1 MLKRIVIKLS
11 GEAIGS
17 GGKYNDELIVSIVQQ
32 IKGIINSGTDVAIVI
47 GGGNIWRGHKA
58 RPDIDRVKADQMG
71 MLATVINAIY
81 LSEIFKLYDI
91 AAKVITPIIIGNM
104 TEMYDKDRVLEYM
117 NRGTV
122 VINAAGLGHPY
133 FSTDTVTALRA
144 AELGADC
151 ILYAKNID
159 GVYEQDPK
167 DYPNARKYKELCYEF
182 AIEKALNVADMS
194 AMHLSYNTKIPA
206 YVFALD
212 KKDSIILAA
221 NYPDT
226 KALNG
231 TYIHYNNIKESFYE

>member
-1 MLKRIVIKLS
+1 MLKRIIIKLS
-11 GEAIGS
+11 GEALGS
-17 GGKYNDELIVSIVQQ
+17 GGGYNDELIVSVVKQ
-32 IKGIINSGTDVAIVI
+32 IKHIISTGTDVAIVI
-47 GGGNIWRGHKA
+47 GGGNLWRGHAA
-58 RPDIDRVKADQMG
+58 RLDIDRVKADHMG
-71 MLATVINAIY
+71 MLATIINAIY
-81 LSEIFKLYDI
+81 LSEIFKLFHVSS
-91 AAKVITPIIIGNM
+91 KVMTPIIVGNM
-104 TEMYDKDRVLEYM
+104 TEIYEKDRVLEYM
-117 NRGTV
+117 KNGTV

-167 DYPNARKYKELCYEF
+167 KYPNARKYKELCYEF
-182 AIEKALNVADMS
+182 AIERGLNVADMS

-212 KKDSIILAA
+212 KENSISLAA

-226 KALNG
+226 NALNG
-231 TYIHYNNIKESFYE
+231 TYIYYNNIKESFYE

>member
-1 MLKRIVIKLS
+1 MLRRIIIKLS
-11 GEAIGS
+11 GEAIGKE
-17 GGKYNDELIVSIVQQ
+17 GGYNDELIMSIVKQ
-32 IKGIINSGTDVAIVI
+32 IKHIISTTNVAIVI
-47 GGGNIWRGHKA
+47 GGGNLWRGHEA
-58 RPDIDRVKADQMG
+58 RLDIDRVKADQMG

-81 LSEIFKLYDI
+81 LSEIFKLSDI
-91 AAKVITPIIIGNM
+91 NAKVMTPIIIGSM
-104 TEMYDKDRVLEYM
+104 TEMYEKGRAIEYM
-117 NRGTV
+117 TTGTV
-122 VINAAGLGHPY
+122 VRNAAGLGHPY

-159 GVYEQDPK
+159 GVYEKDPK
-167 DYPNARKYKELCYEF
+167 DHPDARKYKELCYEY

-212 KKDSIILAA
+212 KEDSISLAA

-226 KALNG
+226 KSLNG